1 MLLKAYLQHFFFFFL
16 PSTSCPAIKTVTR
29 HIKRQKA
36 QFEGTEQAS
45 ARRGRDVAVIQQGI

>member
-1 MLLKAYLQHFFFFFL
+1 MLLKAYLQHFFFFL
-16 PSTSCPAIKTVTR
+16 HSISCPAIKTVTR